1 MKKGLIFGI
10 IALVVVAIGVL
21 VVIRVI
27 QKGEQEEQIT
37 EEIPSV
43 LAVKAMRVDVERT
56 LVFYGTLEPKNMVFV
71 FPDAPGKVVR
81 FYVTEGSGVA
91 KGTLVAEV
99 DRDVAG
105 MDFQLLP
112 VKSPTWGVVASIM
125 VDPGMSVAP
134 QTSIASIYTVN
145 DLILPLSVG
154 EKDFPLVSKGQ
165 EVKAEFDSFPDEVFT
180 GNVTK
185 IYPTLN
191 PLSHTVRVDVRLDD
205 PDRKLRSGMFGRL
218 EVNVGSFY
226 DLLVVPKE
234 ALIVEGEE
242 TFVKVVQDG
251 IYKEV
256 PVAVGESFD
265 AKVEIVSGL
274 MEGQLVVI
282 RSAEGLEPG
291 TEVMVQERE
300 WDK

>member
-27 QKGEQEEQIT
+27 QKGDQEEIT

-43 LAVKAMRVDVERT
+43 LAVEAMRVDVERT
-56 LVFYGTLEPKNMVFV
+56 LVFYGTLEPKNMVYV

-81 FYVTEGSGVA
+81 FYVSEGSGVA

-105 MDFQLLP
+105 MDFQLMP

-134 QTSIASIYTVN
+134 QTPIASIYTVN

-165 EVKAEFDSFPDEVFT
+165 EVQAEFDSFPDEVFT
-180 GNVTK
+180 GKVTK

-205 PDRKLRSGMFGRL
+205 PDRKLRSGMFGRIEL
-218 EVNVGSFY
+218 TVGEYY
-226 DLLVVPKE
+226 DLLVIPNE
-234 ALIVEGEE
+234 ALVKEGEG

-256 PVAVGESFD
+256 PVVVGDRFD
-265 AKVEIVSGL
+265 AKVEILSGVA
-274 MEGQLVVI
+274 EGQLVVI